1 MSDIML
7 DPLTGDISISKNMV
21 RLTTSNAEEVRQK
34 VEIRLKTFR
43 GEWFANVRAGLPYFQ
58 SMFGRNVTKSFID
71 TQIKTTVLKTS
82 GVISMKEFSSSIN
95 PKTREYS
102 AIIKVITDEG
112 IVVIDFTP

>member
-21 RLTTSNAEEVRQK
+21 RLTKTNAEEVRQK

-58 SMFGRNVTKSFID
+58 SMFGKNITKSFID

-82 GVISMKEFSSSIN
+82 GVTSMKEFSSSIN

-102 AIIKVITDEG
+102 ANIKVITDEG
-112 IVVIDFTP
+112 VVVINFTP